1 MKKSLL
7 SESSFVRAIGIEPTC
22 LAAPDPKSGASASF
36 ATPALKWSFIFSMA
50 ALQIQGGD
58 ANVRAFDEKI
68 KNTCFCVNSFKMETV
83 AAIPKYNLSED
94 QEKKLIL
101 REYRAL
107 LRSMKPKLKPGDKE
121 LVRMA
126 FEMAADA
133 HKTMRRKSGEPY
145 ILHPLAVARIC
156 VEEIGLG
163 VRSTICSL
171 LHDTVEDTD
180 ISLEDIERQFGNE
193 IARIVDGLT
202 KISTVIDVNASQQ
215 AENFKKI
222 LLTLTD
228 DPRVIL
234 IKLADRLHNMRTL
247 ESMKREKQL
256 KIASET
262 VYVYAP
268 LAHRMGLYTIKTE
281 MEDLAMK
288 YMEPDTYKE
297 IARKLSETRR
307 ERTRYIN
314 EFIRPIREKMEK
326 AEFNFE
332 IYGRPKSIHS
342 IWNKMK
348 KKGVSFEEVYDLF
361 AIRVILNSPPE
372 REKEDCWKV
381 YSMIT
386 DEYTPSPERLR
397 DWLSNPKSNGYEAL
411 HTTVMGPQG
420 KWVEVQIRTK
430 RMNEIAE
437 KGLAAH
443 WKYKEGTA
451 DESRFDKWFH
461 QIREALQSQDADT
474 VDFLQ
479 DFKTSFLAEEI
490 YVYTPKGDVKMLPVG
505 STALDFAFAIHSA
518 VGARCIGAKVNH
530 KLVPLSHKLRSGD
543 QIEIIT
549 SNKQKPSE
557 DWLNIVVTAKA
568 KSKIKD
574 ALKEEKRKIAEDG
587 KYFVQR
593 KLEAIGAAYQQ
604 HNIDILT
611 EFYKQPSTLDFFYQV
626 ATKSI
631 DLKELKD
638 FHILGDKL
646 EAPKPQRP
654 HIEIKTDQQL
664 HTDFNKK
671 DAELII
677 FGESSDRI
685 LYNLANCC
693 KPIPG
698 DDVFGFVTTGKG
710 LTIHRTNCPNASKL
724 LANYGHR
731 VVKTK
736 WAKNKEI
743 SFLTGLNIIGLDD
756 VGVVHK
762 ITNLISGEMKINIGA
777 LSIEAKEGIFRGSF
791 KVFVHDKEE
800 LDELVHRLKSLSGI
814 HAVER
819 FDAELV

>member
-1 MKKSLL
+1 M
-7 SESSFVRAIGIEPTC
+7 ES
-22 LAAPDPKSGASASF
+22 
-36 ATPALKWSFIFSMA
+36 
-50 ALQIQGGD
+50 
-58 ANVRAFDEKI
+58 
-68 KNTCFCVNSFKMETV
+68 V
-83 AAIPKYNLSED
+83 AATPKYNLNDE
-94 QEKKLIL
+94 QERKLIL

-107 LRSMKPKLKPGDKE
+107 LRSLKPKLKPGDKE
-121 LVRMA
+121 LVRQA

-145 ILHPLAVARIC
+145 ILHPLAVAMIC
-156 VEEIGLG
+156 AEEIGLG

-180 ISLEDIERQFGNE
+180 ITLDDVERVFGAE

-202 KISTVIDVNASQQ
+202 KISTIIDASVSQQ

-247 ESMKREKQL
+247 DSMKREKQL
-256 KIASET
+256 KISSET

-268 LAHRMGLYTIKTE
+268 LSHRMGLYNIKTE
-281 MEDLAMK
+281 LEDLSMK
-288 YMEPDTYKE
+288 YLEPDAYKE
-297 IARKLSETRR
+297 IARKLAETKR

-314 EFIRPIREKMEK
+314 EFIRPIKEKLEK
-326 AEFNFE
+326 GSFDFE
-332 IYGRPKSIHS
+332 IFGRPKSIHS

-348 KKGVSFEEVYDLF
+348 KKGVAFEEVYDLF
-361 AIRVILNSPPE
+361 AIRVILTSPQE
-372 REKEDCWKV
+372 KEKEDCWKV
-381 YSMIT
+381 YSFIT
-386 DEYTPSPERLR
+386 DEYTPAPERLR

-443 WKYKEGTA
+443 WKYKEGGN
-451 DESRFDKWFH
+451 DESRFDKWFQ
-461 QIREALQSQDADT
+461 QIREVLSTQDTDS

-479 DFKTSFLAEEI
+479 DFKTSFLTEEI

-505 STALDFAFAIHSA
+505 SSALDFAFSIHSA
-518 VGARCIGAKVNH
+518 VGSQCIGAKINH
-530 KLVPLSHKLRSGD
+530 KLVPISHKLRSGD
-543 QIEIIT
+543 QVEIIT
-549 SNKQKPSE
+549 SGKQKPSE
-557 DWLNIVVTAKA
+557 DWLNLVVTAKA

-574 ALKEEKRKIAEDG
+574 SLKEEKRKIADEG
-587 KYFVQR
+587 KYLVQR
-593 KLEAIGAAYQQ
+593 KLENFGAAYNQ
-604 HNIDILT
+604 HNVDVLT
-611 EFYKQPSTLDFFYQV
+611 AYYKLASPLDLYYQISIK
-626 ATKSI
+626 AI

-638 FHILGDKL
+638 FQLLGDRL
-646 EAPKPQRP
+646 EPPKVVKQAA
-654 HIEIKTDQQL
+654 EVKTDSASAAA
-664 HTDFNKK
+664 KK

-685 LYNLANCC
+685 VYNLANCC

-710 LTIHRTNCPNASKL
+710 LTIHRTNCPNAAKL
-724 LANYGHR
+724 MANYGHR

-743 SFLTGLNIIGLDD
+743 SFLTGLKIIGLDD
-756 VGVVHK
+756 VGVIHK
-762 ITNLISGEMKINIGA
+762 ITNLISGEMKININA
-777 LSIEAKEGIFRGSF
+777 MTIEAKDGLFHGNVRIY
-791 KVFVHDKEE
+791 VHDKEE
-800 LDELVHRLKSLSGI
+800 LDELVRRLKKLPGI
-814 HAVER
+814 ETVDRYDTEA
-819 FDAELV
+819 A

>member
-1 MKKSLL
+1 MD
-7 SESSFVRAIGIEPTC
+7 T
-22 LAAPDPKSGASASF
+22 LAQ
-36 ATPALKWSFIFSMA
+36 L
-50 ALQIQGGD
+50 
-58 ANVRAFDEKI
+58 
-68 KNTCFCVNSFKMETV
+68 
-83 AAIPKYNLSED
+83 PKYNLNEE

-107 LRSMKPKLKPGDKE
+107 LRDLKTKLKPGDKR
-121 LVRMA
+121 LIRLA
-126 FEMAADA
+126 FEMAVDA

-145 ILHPLAVARIC
+145 VLHPIAVARIC

-180 ISLEDIERQFGNE
+180 ISLEDIEREFGNE

-202 KISTVIDVNASQQ
+202 KISNVIDVNASQQ

-247 ESMKREKQL
+247 DHMKSDKQL
-256 KIASET
+256 KISSET

-268 LAHRMGLYTIKTE
+268 LAHRMGLYNIKTE

-288 YMEPDTYKE
+288 YLEPEIYKE
-297 IARKLSETRR
+297 IARKLAETKK
-307 ERTRYIN
+307 ERSRYIN
-314 EFIRPIREKMEK
+314 EFIKPLKDKLEK
-326 AEFNFE
+326 AELKFE
-332 IYGRPKSIHS
+332 MYGRPKHIHS
-342 IWNKMK
+342 IQNKMK

-361 AIRVILNSPPE
+361 AIRIILESAP
-372 REKEDCWKV
+372 EKEKSDCWKV
-381 YSMIT
+381 YSIIT
-386 DEYTPSPERLR
+386 DEYTPAPERLR

-443 WKYKEGTA
+443 WKYKEGSA
-451 DESRFDKWFH
+451 DENRFDKWFQ
-461 QIREALQSQDADT
+461 QIREVIGNQDTDS

-505 STALDFAFAIHSA
+505 STSLDFAFSIHSA
-518 VGARCIGAKVNH
+518 IGVKTIGAKVNH

-543 QIEIIT
+543 QVEIIT

-557 DWLNIVVTAKA
+557 DWLNFVVTSKA
-568 KSKIKD
+568 KGRIRD
-574 ALKEEKRKIAEDG
+574 ALKEEKRKIADEG
-587 KYFVQR
+587 KYTVQR
-593 KLEAIGAAYQQ
+593 KIEGLGAAFNQ
-604 HNIDILT
+604 HNIDELWQY
-611 EFYKQPSTLDFFYQV
+611 YKLSSSLDLFYQV
-626 ATKSI
+626 AIKNI
-631 DLKELKD
+631 DLKELKE
-638 FHILGDKL
+638 FKVHGDKI
-646 EAPKPQRP
+646 EAPRP
-654 HIEIKTDQQL
+654 VKVQEIKIDGVHQPL
-664 HTDFNKK
+664 AKK

-677 FGESSDRI
+677 FGESSDKI
-685 LYNLANCC
+685 VYNLANCC

-710 LTIHRTNCPNASKL
+710 LTIHRTNCPNAAKL
-724 LANYGHR
+724 MANFGHR
-731 VVKTK
+731 IVKTK

-743 SFLTGLNIIGLDD
+743 SFLTGLKIVGLDD
-756 VGVVHK
+756 VGVVNK
-762 ITNLISGEMKINIGA
+762 ITNLISGELRINIA
-777 LSIEAKEGIFRGSF
+777 AMTIEAKEG
-791 KVFVHDKEE
+791 VFEGNIKLYVHDKEE
-800 LDELVHRLKSLSGI
+800 LDELVARLLGLPGI
-814 HAVER
+814 EKVDR
-819 FDAELV
+819 YDTEL